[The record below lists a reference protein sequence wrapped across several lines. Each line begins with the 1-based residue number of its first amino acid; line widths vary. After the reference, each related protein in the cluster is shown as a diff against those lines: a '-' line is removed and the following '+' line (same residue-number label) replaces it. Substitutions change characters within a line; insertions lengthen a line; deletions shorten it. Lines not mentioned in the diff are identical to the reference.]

1 MPLVKRTRATLRKAE
16 FGFLSATSGLSDQ
29 GLGGGVLVKATPT
42 ANSRTADFA
51 LGVFDSDDNIS
62 LDLIVK
68 RGSSVGAGDQ
78 EGGPG
83 LASLSAGEPFTVTL
97 SITEGGG
104 SRLWLNGAPIAKH
117 QAAYGTVQST
127 EYPLASPYGALSIWL
142 FMQNRAATYEN
153 DLAVDYI
160 RAWQE
165 RVARP

>member
-1 MPLVKRTRATLRKAE
+1 MGRFSGINSPTTKAE

-104 SRLWLNGAPIAKH
+104 FRLWV
-117 QAAYGTVQST
+117 YW
-127 EYPLASPYGALSIWL
+127 GALS
-142 FMQNRAATYEN
+142 QDQGDHGTSQA
-153 DLAVDYI
+153 
-160 RAWQE
+160 
-165 RVARP
+165 